1 MHVVY
6 EGNRIKSRNF
16 LLPSNVVFEE
26 VVDLL
31 QLSHVMNLSYYMS
44 MISV

>member
-6 EGNRIKSRNF
+6 EGSRIKSRNF
-16 LLPSNVVFEE
+16 LLQSNVVFEE